1 MKFSNGYNTKQKE
14 SLVAFLIKN
23 KDRHTNV
30 REISSF
36 LSNEGTPMGT
46 ATIYRQLDKLIEQ
59 GLVRKYILD
68 GSAGACY
75 QYIDDE
81 SCHQHF
87 HLKCTSCGQL
97 IHTDCRYIAS
107 INSHI
112 FNRHKFTVDPSQ
124 TVFYGTCESCAKE
137 KKL

>member
-46 ATIYRQLDKLIEQ
+46 ATIYRQLDKLVEQ

-81 SCHQHF
+81 AA
-87 HLKCTSCGQL
+87 TS
-97 IHTDCRYIAS
+97 IST
-107 INSHI
+107 
-112 FNRHKFTVDPSQ
+112 
-124 TVFYGTCESCAKE
+124 
-137 KKL
+137 